1 MLCFEHLKNLKN
13 TKEGEYMEQKI
24 KNIDYIKTVATLHDL
39 DIEDRMYVAGLVKG
53 LALRKDLKKN
63 TAQKVN

>member
-1 MLCFEHLKNLKN
+1 MLCFEHLKNSKN

-53 LALRKDLKKN
+53 LALRKDLKKSIV
-63 TAQKVN
+63 QKTN

>member
-1 MLCFEHLKNLKN
+1 
-13 TKEGEYMEQKI
+13 MEQKI